1 MELPTKHYSIVKH
14 IKNIFKMDK
23 IGNICNKN
31 KYFSG
36 ETCLIAYTYAYM
48 HAYAHTI
55 IYMHA
60 RKYYT

>member
-1 MELPTKHYSIVKH
+1 
-14 IKNIFKMDK
+14 MDK